1 MSRLRRPQGEVTRS
15 PEVRRFSDRLRRSC
29 RASSIWVT
37 NLRLSLKARRRAH
50 LLSRLARLEEKERR
64 LVVKL
69 HQNPLMQERI
79 QEQVKELPRPRLHL
93 SDLL

>member
-1 MSRLRRPQGEVTRS
+1 M
-15 PEVRRFSDRLRRSC
+15 
-29 RASSIWVT
+29 
-37 NLRLSLKARRRAH
+37 ARRRAR
-50 LLSRLARLEEKERR
+50 LLNRLANLEKKERR

-79 QEQVKELPRPRLHL
+79 QQQVKELPRPRLHL